1 MQIEY
6 LITKFLSPVAGPAR
20 ISSAWQC
27 SAPACAR
34 SGRGKGGG
42 EVERRKNLREA
53 FPTSSSSSQFNKQFR
68 SNSLM
73 QGDID
78 VAAAAVTMDPR
89 APEVR
94 GARALR
100 LRVLPEARR
109 RPSPF
114 LSAVA
119 RSSMLPP
126 ATGRDWL
133 GVSAPTN

>member
-1 MQIEY
+1 
-6 LITKFLSPVAGPAR
+6 
-20 ISSAWQC
+20 
-27 SAPACAR
+27 
-34 SGRGKGGG
+34 
-42 EVERRKNLREA
+42 
-53 FPTSSSSSQFNKQFR
+53 
-68 SNSLM
+68 M

-109 RPSPF
+109 HPSPF
-114 LSAVA
+114 FSAVA

-133 GVSAPTN
+133 GLSAPTN

>member
-1 MQIEY
+1 
-6 LITKFLSPVAGPAR
+6 
-20 ISSAWQC
+20 
-27 SAPACAR
+27 
-34 SGRGKGGG
+34 
-42 EVERRKNLREA
+42 
-53 FPTSSSSSQFNKQFR
+53 
-68 SNSLM
+68 M

-78 VAAAAVTMDPR
+78 VAAAAVTMDPW

-94 GARALR
+94 EARALR